1 MALTSN
7 DRAFALL
14 LTPVMRRL
22 RSCYANESII
32 HPGKL
37 DIIWEGG
44 TLALLSVDENSVVLF
59 TYVDSHWLP
68 GISNASDLNPVELS
82 LSEAFGVFEELA
94 KSR

>member
-1 MALTSN
+1 MTLTSN
-7 DRAFALL
+7 NRAFALL

-22 RSCYANESII
+22 RSCYANESIN

-37 DIIWEGG
+37 EIIWEGG
-44 TLALLSVDENSVVLF
+44 TLALLSINENGVVLF

-68 GISNASDLNPVELS
+68 SISSASAQNPVELS
-82 LSEAFGVFEELA
+82 LSEAFGVFEEVA